1 MLLVASIS
9 LKKAGLT
16 SQEILFEKLNM
27 RCFNWEV
34 GILDALFLIIG
45 KDFLLTVSHSDY
57 GSPVTGILVYFSE
70 FFIAFQFYENSRNA
84 RRVLWKLA
92 RETHAP
98 EDQFPQRNQYGD
110 SRGNV

>member
-1 MLLVASIS
+1 MLLVAFIS

-27 RCFNWEV
+27 RCFNREA

-45 KDFLLTVSHSDY
+45 KDFQLTVSHSDY
-57 GSPVTGILVYFSE
+57 RSPGTGFRGLR
-70 FFIAFQFYENSRNA
+70 AFYEYSRNA

-98 EDQFPQRNQYGD
+98 DD
-110 SRGNV
+110 

>member
-1 MLLVASIS
+1 MLLVAFIS

-27 RCFNWEV
+27 RCFNREA

-45 KDFLLTVSHSDY
+45 KDFQLTVSHSDY
-57 GSPVTGILVYFSE
+57 RSPGTGFWGLR
-70 FFIAFQFYENSRNA
+70 AFYEYSRNA

-98 EDQFPQRNQYGD
+98 ED
-110 SRGNV
+110 

>member
-27 RCFNWEV
+27 RCFNREV

-45 KDFLLTVSHSDY
+45 KDFQLTVSHSDY
-57 GSPVTGILVYFSE
+57 GSPGTGILVYFSE
-70 FFIAFQFYENSRNA
+70 FFSAFYEYPRNA

-92 RETHAP
+92 RGTYAQ
-98 EDQFPQRNQYGD
+98 EDQFLQRNQYGD
-110 SRGNV
+110 GRGNV